1 MKPMW
6 RVEMLGTLQARSED
20 ATIVRF
26 RTRKV
31 GLLLAYLA
39 YHSGRSHSR
48 DELADMLWPDTEP
61 EHARRNLRQALS
73 SLRHHLEPPPLPTGA
88 VLVTKQ
94 GSVSLNG
101 AYVATDV
108 AELHARVRRAATV
121 SDEAERIQELS
132 NAVGLFRGELLTGYY
147 EEWVQRE
154 RLQLEDLLVSTIQNL
169 IHAYEAQGQ
178 LEEAIRYVHLAIA
191 KDHLKEDLHGT
202 LIRLYLASERP
213 ASARRHFEEWRQIV
227 NSELGDEPS
236 QVLRELIERLPGP
249 RLVPPKG
256 PGTPLLKI
264 EEKAMTVDLPLQ
276 LTRFFGREAERQR
289 AVEEFTIHGSRLVTF
304 TGPAGMGKT
313 RLAIETARELAD
325 RHGWNV
331 WFVGLADIADGSLLL
346 DAAAKALRL
355 RPEAGVSPTE
365 ALNAHLSGERNLLIL
380 DNLEHIVEDAAPQV
394 LSLLHEVPVANL
406 LVTSRQALKLGGE
419 REIDVEALGVPN
431 EEGAVPT
438 GLSDLAAFPSVRLF
452 ADRAQA
458 ILPDFQITAHN
469 FRVVGEIC
477 RRLDGLPLALEI
489 AAGLSGTFTPSQILK
504 NLENRLEILR
514 TRRRDLSLRH
524 RSLRAAID
532 YSYDILPDD
541 LRRLFVELSVFR
553 GGFSLDAVSAI
564 CLVGTTP
571 ARKPGD
577 WLRMILDLQERS
589 LLRSEEANENA
600 PPRFRLLE
608 TFREYGAERL
618 EESAK
623 VALRQRHAE
632 FFLHFPREKGD
643 QERENQRAA
652 LQFYFE
658 RRDISECV
666 TLLQALHSFT
676 FVGRE
681 TILSLTDSPEFD
693 EFKPL
698 DRIILLR
705 LLANAHL
712 YTSQFEESH
721 RVSVQALKIAEAV
734 RLEDQVAICRRGISV
749 AAGYLGH
756 TEEAITHD
764 REFAAYAEKT
774 GDLRMMENAYNGLGF
789 DHWLNGNLPEALATF
804 HQAHKASLKLHHGE
818 PIWLVLYNLAR
829 VSLDMERL
837 DDGFEFANEAL
848 RLAQGKEDDFGVSMS
863 LSLVVRYQRLKGNLT
878 AALAT
883 NHEALIKRR
892 KAGFLYWTQM
902 AIQDHASILEAMGR
916 TKEAATLLASSRGIM
931 KAKREPD
938 IQEHRSIAEKIRANL
953 PADQFEQAWAE
964 GLALTLEQ
972 AFQTAL
978 RQSSPSYT
986 FC

>member
-73 SLRHHLEPPPLPTGA
+73 SLRHHLEPPPIPTGA

-94 GSVSLNG
+94 GSVSLNM

-108 AELHARVRRAATV
+108 ADLHVRIRRAAAVT
-121 SDEAERIQELS
+121 DAEEKIPELRI
-132 NAVGLFRGELLTGYY
+132 AVELFRGELLTGYY

-169 IHAYEAQGQ
+169 IHTYEAQGQ

-227 NSELGDEPS
+227 SSELGDEPS
-236 QVLRELIERLPGP
+236 EALRELIERLPAP
-249 RLVPPKG
+249 RLLSPKE
-256 PGTPLLKI
+256 PVAFPSKS
-264 EEKAMTVDLPLQ
+264 EEKIVTADLPLQ
-276 LTRFFGREAERQR
+276 LTKFFGREAERQR
-289 AVEEFTIHGSRLVTF
+289 MIEVLTGEGARLATL
-304 TGPAGMGKT
+304 TGPAGIGKT
-313 RLAIETARELAD
+313 RLAIETARELAE
-325 RHGWNV
+325 RHDWNV
-331 WFVGLADIADGSLLL
+331 WFVGLADIADGSLVL
-346 DAAAKALRL
+346 DAVAKALRL
-355 RPEAGVSPTE
+355 RPEAGVSPAE
-365 ALNAHLSGERNLLIL
+365 ALNAHLAGERNLLIL

-394 LSLLHEVPVANL
+394 LTLLSEVAGASL

-419 REIDVEALGVPN
+419 REIDVEVLGVPG
-431 EEGAVPT
+431 EDGSVPIA
-438 GLSDLAAFPSVRLF
+438 LSDLASFPSVRLF

-458 ILPDFQITAHN
+458 ILPDFQITLHN
-469 FRVVGEIC
+469 FRMVGEIC
-477 RRLDGLPLALEI
+477 RRLDGLPLAIEI
-489 AAGLSGTFTPSQILK
+489 AASLSGAFTPSQILK

-514 TRRRDLSLRH
+514 SRRRDLSPRH

-532 YSYDILPDD
+532 YSYDILPDESQ
-541 LRRLFVELSVFR
+541 RLFVELSIFR
-553 GGFSLDAVSAI
+553 GGFSLEAVAAI
-564 CLVGTTP
+564 CLAGATP
-571 ARKPGD
+571 ARKPAD

-589 LLRSEEANENA
+589 LLRSDEASENA
-600 PPRFRLLE
+600 SPRFRLLE
-608 TFREYGAERL
+608 SFREYGAERL
-618 EESAK
+618 EEREQT
-623 VALRQRHAE
+623 VLRQRHAE
-632 FFLHFPREKGD
+632 FFLHLPREKAD
-643 QERENQRAA
+643 YERENQVAA
-652 LQFYFE
+652 LQFFFE
-658 RRDISECV
+658 KGKISECV
-666 TLLQALHSFT
+666 KLLQALHSFT

-681 TILSLTDSPEFD
+681 TILSLTDSPEFGKF
-693 EFKPL
+693 EPL

-721 RVSVQALKIAEAV
+721 RVSVQALDIAEAV
-734 RLEDQVAICRRGISV
+734 RQEDQIAICRRGISV
-749 AAGYLGH
+749 AAGYLGRR
-756 TEEAITHD
+756 EEAIAHD
-764 REFAAYAEKT
+764 REFAAYAEKM

-804 HQAHKASLKLHHGE
+804 HQAHQASVKLHHGE

-829 VSLDMERL
+829 VSLDMDKL

-848 RLAQGKEDDFGVSMS
+848 RLAQGKEDEFGVSMS

-902 AIQDHASILEAMGR
+902 AIQDHAVALAAMGR
-916 TKEAATLLASSRGIM
+916 SKEAATLLAASRGIM

-938 IQEHRSIAEKIRANL
+938 IEEHRSTVELVRTSLSAN
-953 PADQFEQAWAE
+953 QFEQAWAE

-972 AFQTAL
+972 AFQLAL